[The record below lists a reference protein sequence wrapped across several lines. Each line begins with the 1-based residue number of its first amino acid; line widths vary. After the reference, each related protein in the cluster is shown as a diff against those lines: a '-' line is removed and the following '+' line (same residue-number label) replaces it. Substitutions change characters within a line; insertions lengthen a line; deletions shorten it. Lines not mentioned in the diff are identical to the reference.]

1 MIERAD
7 DGAPFGNFWIEEIN
21 GEVQTSVRKKRKYKP
36 KKKEYNGW
44 GSTSLIQFLESIGID
59 TTNKI
64 TQSDVT
70 QIIND
75 YVKQNNLLHPT
86 KKKRIECD
94 ARLHLLFG
102 RKSISR
108 LKISDLLESHF
119 EENCGQSDDDF
130 LFDSEDDEY
139 VPGTCEIP
147 KPVSSERK
155 NHPKKHVVEKPRSY
169 FAAVIP
175 FNIKLVYL
183 KKSLVDELLKDPETF
198 ETKVVGSFIR
208 IKCDPNDYLQKN
220 SHQLLQITECAKF
233 NLVTCEF
240 GIKKSSGVGGEI
252 RLQASGFI
260 KDISINMLSD
270 DNFSEAECEDLHRR
284 VKDGLLKRPMIVDL
298 EEKARV
304 LHEDMTK
311 HWLAKEIALLENL
324 IDRANEKG
332 WRRELD
338 GYLQKRAKLKSPE
351 EQELL
356 LREIPQV
363 IAEDL
368 ESESTTLDVPDKKD
382 ETNFQELSQTT
393 STKASLPT
401 EVPKAVTDDFE
412 DDFADEQEWLF
423 QDIPQVTTGY
433 LDFSESKTPEVP
445 DKKAENNM
453 QGFWEATCTKESLVT
468 EVSKTVA
475 NGFLDFSESKAPEV
489 QDKKAENN
497 MQGFWEA
504 NCTKESL
511 VTEVSKTVA
520 NGFLDFSESKAPEVQ
535 DKKAE
540 NNMQGFWE
548 PTCAKESLVTKIS
561 KTDANGFACK
571 ATKLYAADR
580 TKQESESPKSILSLS
595 GPSEVPLF
603 NMAMNSTASNC
614 ISRDTITSAVH
625 QWSSVPVHQQPAKQ
639 TDFAYKKDGL
649 SIPGKSNE
657 VTIRA
662 NITQGPSD
670 KQIQVIELSDD
681 DEEEIEKPS
690 TIKPSI
696 IKPVPAEELQSSMWH
711 YKDPQGQVQGPFPII
726 SLKCWSDARYFSPDF
741 KVWKA
746 GQSQDQSVLLLDI
759 LPKYFPLGSN
769 FV

>member
-1 MIERAD
+1 MD

-44 GSTSLIQFLESIGID
+44 GSTSLIQFLESIGRD
-59 TTNKI
+59 TTNNI

-94 ARLHLLFG
+94 SRLHLLFG

-119 EENCGQSDDDF
+119 VENCGQSDDDF

-139 VPGTCEIP
+139 VPGECETS
-147 KPVSSERK
+147 KPASSERK
-155 NHPKKHVVEKPRSY
+155 SHPKKHVVEKPRSC
-169 FAAVIP
+169 FAAVNP

-183 KKSLVDELLKDPETF
+183 KRSLVEELLKDPETF

-220 SHQLLQITECAKF
+220 SHQLLQIT
-233 NLVTCEF
+233 

-270 DNFSEAECEDLHRR
+270 DNFSEAECEDLQRR

-338 GYLQKRAKLKSPE
+338 GYLQKRAKLKSLE
-351 EQELL
+351 EQERLL
-356 LREIPQV
+356 HEIPQV

-368 ESESTTLDVPDKKD
+368 ESESTTLDIPDEKD

-393 STKASLPT
+393 CTKALLPT
-401 EVPKAVTDDFE
+401 EVAKALTDDFE
-412 DDFADEQEWLF
+412 DDFADDQEWLF
-423 QDIPQVTTGY
+423 HDIPQVTTGY

-445 DKKAENNM
+445 DTKAENNM
-453 QGFWEATCTKESLVT
+453 QGFWEATCTKESLVA

-475 NGFLDFSESKAPEV
+475 NGFLDFSESKTPEV

-497 MQGFWEA
+497 MQGFREA
-504 NCTKESL
+504 
-511 VTEVSKTVA
+511 
-520 NGFLDFSESKAPEVQ
+520 
-535 DKKAE
+535 
-540 NNMQGFWE
+540 
-548 PTCAKESLVTKIS
+548 TCAKESLVTKVS
-561 KTDANGFACK
+561 KTDANGFACE

-595 GPSEVPLF
+595 GPSKVSPF
-603 NMAMNSTASNC
+603 NMAMNSTALNC
-614 ISRDTITSAVH
+614 ISRDTINSAVH
-625 QWSSVPVHQQPAKQ
+625 QLSSVPVHQQPANQ
-639 TDFAYKKDGL
+639 TDSAYNKDGI
-649 SIPGKSNE
+649 SIPAKSNE
-657 VTIRA
+657 VTIIA
-662 NITQGPSD
+662 EGPSV
-670 KQIQVIELSDD
+670 KQNQVIELSDD
-681 DEEEIEKPS
+681 DEEEIEKPC

-696 IKPVPAEELQSSMWH
+696 IKPVPEELQSSMWH
-711 YKDPQGQVQGPFPII
+711 YRDPQGQVQGPFPII
-726 SLKCWSDARYFSPDF
+726 SLKGWSDDGYFSRDF

-746 GQSQDQSVLLLDI
+746 GQSQDQSVLLVDI
-759 LPKYFPLGSN
+759 LPKFFPLGSN
-769 FV
+769 FA

>member
-1 MIERAD
+1 MIERVD
-7 DGAPFGNFWIEEIN
+7 DGALFGNFWIEEIN

-44 GSTSLIQFLESIGID
+44 GSTSLIQFLESIGRD

-75 YVKQNNLLHPT
+75 YVKLNNLLHPT

-119 EENCGQSDDDF
+119 VENCGQSDDDF
-130 LFDSEDDEY
+130 LFDSEDDEN
-139 VPGTCEIP
+139 VPGACETP
-147 KPVSSERK
+147 KPASSERK
-155 NHPKKHVVEKPRSY
+155 SLPKKHVVEKPRSC
-169 FAAVIP
+169 FAAVNP

-183 KKSLVDELLKDPETF
+183 KRSLVEELLKDAETF

-220 SHQLLQITECAKF
+220 SHQLLQIT
-233 NLVTCEF
+233 

-324 IDRANEKG
+324 IERANEKG

-351 EQELL
+351 EQERLL
-356 LREIPQV
+356 HEIPQV

-368 ESESTTLDVPDKKD
+368 ESESTTPDVPDKKD

-393 STKASLPT
+393 CTKTSLPT

-423 QDIPQVTTGY
+423 HGIPQVTTGY

-468 EVSKTVA
+468 KVSKTVA
-475 NGFLDFSESKAPEV
+475 NGFLDFSASKTPEV
-489 QDKKAENN
+489 PVKKAENN
-497 MQGFWEA
+497 TQGFWEA
-504 NCTKESL
+504 TFTKESL
-511 VTEVSKTVA
+511 ATEVSKTVA
-520 NGFLDFSESKAPEVQ
+520 NGFE
-535 DKKAE
+535 
-540 NNMQGFWE
+540 
-548 PTCAKESLVTKIS
+548 
-561 KTDANGFACK
+561 CK
-571 ATKLYAADR
+571 ATKLYATDR
-580 TKQESESPKSILSLS
+580 TKQENESPKSILSLS

-603 NMAMNSTASNC
+603 NMAMNSTALNC
-614 ISRDTITSAVH
+614 ISRDTVTSAVH

-639 TDFAYKKDGL
+639 TDSAYKKDGI
-649 SIPGKSNE
+649 SIPAKSNE
-657 VTIRA
+657 VTIKA

-681 DEEEIEKPS
+681 DDEEIEKPS
-690 TIKPSI
+690 TTIKPSI

-711 YKDPQGQVQGPFPII
+711 YRDPQGQVQGPFPII
-726 SLKCWSDARYFSPDF
+726 SLKYWSDARYFSPDF

-746 GQSQDQSVLLLDI
+746 GQSQAQSVLLVDI

-769 FV
+769 FA

>member
-220 SHQLLQITECAKF
+220 SHQLLQIT
-233 NLVTCEF
+233 

-453 QGFWEATCTKESLVT
+453 QGFWEAT
-468 EVSKTVA
+468 
-475 NGFLDFSESKAPEV
+475 
-489 QDKKAENN
+489 
-497 MQGFWEA
+497 
-504 NCTKESL
+504 CTKESL

>member
-1 MIERAD
+1 MIERVD
-7 DGAPFGNFWIEEIN
+7 DGALFGNFWIEEIN

-44 GSTSLIQFLESIGID
+44 GSTSLIQFLESIGRD

-75 YVKQNNLLHPT
+75 YVKLNNLLHPT

-119 EENCGQSDDDF
+119 VENCGQSDDDF
-130 LFDSEDDEY
+130 LFDSEDDEN
-139 VPGTCEIP
+139 VPGACETP
-147 KPVSSERK
+147 KPASSERK
-155 NHPKKHVVEKPRSY
+155 SHPKKHVVEKPRSC
-169 FAAVIP
+169 FAAVNP

-183 KKSLVDELLKDPETF
+183 KRSLVEELLKDPETF

-220 SHQLLQITECAKF
+220 SHQLLQIT
-233 NLVTCEF
+233 

-324 IDRANEKG
+324 IERANEK
-332 WRRELD
+332 
-338 GYLQKRAKLKSPE
+338 
-351 EQELL
+351 
-356 LREIPQV
+356 
-363 IAEDL
+363 EDL
-368 ESESTTLDVPDKKD
+368 ESESTTPDVPDKKD

-393 STKASLPT
+393 CTKTSLPT

-423 QDIPQVTTGY
+423 HGIPQVTTGY

-453 QGFWEATCTKESLVT
+453 QGFWEPTCTKESLVT

-475 NGFLDFSESKAPEV
+475 NGFLDFSESKTPEV
-489 QDKKAENN
+489 PVKKAENN
-497 MQGFWEA
+497 MQGLWEA
-504 NCTKESL
+504 TCRKESL
-511 VTEVSKTVA
+511 VTDVSKTVA
-520 NGFLDFSESKAPEVQ
+520 NGFLDFSESKTPEVPV
-535 DKKAE
+535 KKAE
-540 NNMQGFWE
+540 NNTQGFWE
-548 PTCAKESLVTKIS
+548 ATFTKESLATEVS
-561 KTDANGFACK
+561 KTVANGFACK
-571 ATKLYAADR
+571 ATKLYASDR
-580 TKQESESPKSILSLS
+580 TKQENESPKSILSLS

-603 NMAMNSTASNC
+603 NMAMNSTALNC
-614 ISRDTITSAVH
+614 ISRDTVTSAVH

-639 TDFAYKKDGL
+639 TDSAYKKDSI
-649 SIPGKSNE
+649 SIPAKSNE
-657 VTIRA
+657 VMIKT
-662 NITQGPSD
+662 NITRGPSD

-681 DEEEIEKPS
+681 DDDEEIEKPS
-690 TIKPSI
+690 TIKPSM

-711 YKDPQGQVQGPFPII
+711 YRDPQGQVQGPFPII
-726 SLKCWSDARYFSPDF
+726 SLKCWSDLRYFSPDF
-741 KVWKA
+741 KTRLRLSKLVIVEIVKNGYQFGEEVDVIYLA
-746 GQSQDQSVLLLDI
+746 E
-759 LPKYFPLGSN
+759 
-769 FV
+769 

>member
-220 SHQLLQITECAKF
+220 SHQLLQIT
-233 NLVTCEF
+233 

>member
-21 GEVQTSVRKKRKYKP
+21 GEVQTSARKKRKYKP

-155 NHPKKHVVEKPRSY
+155 NHPKKHVVEKPRSC

-220 SHQLLQITECAKF
+220 SHQLLQIT
-233 NLVTCEF
+233 

-497 MQGFWEA
+497 MQGFWVA

-696 IKPVPAEELQSSMWH
+696 IKPVPGEELQSSMWH

>member
-1 MIERAD
+1 MIERMD

-44 GSTSLIQFLESIGID
+44 GSTSLIQFLESIGRD
-59 TTNKI
+59 TTNNI

-94 ARLHLLFG
+94 SRLHLLFG

-119 EENCGQSDDDF
+119 VENCGQSDDDF

-139 VPGTCEIP
+139 VPGECETS
-147 KPVSSERK
+147 KPASSERK
-155 NHPKKHVVEKPRSY
+155 SHPKKHVVEKPRSC
-169 FAAVIP
+169 FAAVNP

-183 KKSLVDELLKDPETF
+183 KRSLVEELLKDPETF

-220 SHQLLQITECAKF
+220 SHQLLQIT
-233 NLVTCEF
+233 

-270 DNFSEAECEDLHRR
+270 DNFSEAECEDLQRR

-332 WRRELD
+332 CTLD

-351 EQELL
+351 EQERLL
-356 LREIPQV
+356 HEIPQV

-368 ESESTTLDVPDKKD
+368 ESESTTLDIPDEKD

-393 STKASLPT
+393 CTKASLPT
-401 EVPKAVTDDFE
+401 EVPKALTDDFE
-412 DDFADEQEWLF
+412 DDFADDQEWLF
-423 QDIPQVTTGY
+423 HDIPQVTTGY
-433 LDFSESKTPEVP
+433 LDFSEFKTPEVP
-445 DKKAENNM
+445 DTKAENNM
-453 QGFWEATCTKESLVT
+453 QGFWEATCTKESLVA

-475 NGFLDFSESKAPEV
+475 NGFLDFSESKTPEV

-497 MQGFWEA
+497 MQGFREA
-504 NCTKESL
+504 
-511 VTEVSKTVA
+511 
-520 NGFLDFSESKAPEVQ
+520 
-535 DKKAE
+535 
-540 NNMQGFWE
+540 
-548 PTCAKESLVTKIS
+548 TCAKESLVTKVS
-561 KTDANGFACK
+561 KTDANGFACE

-595 GPSEVPLF
+595 GPSKVSPF
-603 NMAMNSTASNC
+603 NMAMNSTALNC

-625 QWSSVPVHQQPAKQ
+625 QLSSVPVHQQPAKQ
-639 TDFAYKKDGL
+639 TDSAYNKDGI
-649 SIPGKSNE
+649 SIPAKSNE

-662 NITQGPSD
+662 EGPSV
-670 KQIQVIELSDD
+670 KQNQVIELSDD
-681 DEEEIEKPS
+681 DEEEEIEKPC

-711 YKDPQGQVQGPFPII
+711 YRDPQGQVQGPFPII
-726 SLKCWSDARYFSPDF
+726 SLKGWSDDGYFSRDF

-746 GQSQDQSVLLLDI
+746 GQSQDQSVLLVDI
-759 LPKYFPLGSN
+759 LPKFFPLGSN
-769 FV
+769 FA